1 MMLKCFKYI
10 FLCILIVSFVSG
22 AVAAS
27 DDVEDPIE
35 TYRFHWEGFS
45 TLIDI
50 SPSQLSGYEGY
61 PVSFNAEVMTYNP
74 WKILDIWG
82 NHYLVVAG
90 ELFLLRDGEVIDS
103 KDLSEEPFPFFSFE
117 LEKDH
122 KYSLKYKGICITEN
136 YTITSFDDSYKEL
149 NIEILPPEL
158 YWDS

>member
-35 TYRFHWEGFS
+35 TCRFHWESFS

-50 SPSQLSGYEGY
+50 SPSQLSEYDGYL
-61 PVSFNAEVMTYNP
+61 VSFNAQIVTYNP
-74 WKILDIWG
+74 WGIWWDHQHVG
-82 NHYLVVAG
+82 VG

-103 KDLSEEPFPFFSFE
+103 KDLSEDSYPYFSFV
-117 LEKDH
+117 LEKDY
-122 KYSLKYKGICITEN
+122 KYSLKYKGTYIIEN
-136 YTITSFDDSYKEL
+136 DTIKSFDDSYKEL
-149 NIEILPPEL
+149 NIEILSPKL